1 MKRLD
6 VKSEMRRFLNQTELY
21 LFLVIVVVTLMIQM
35 LSGQFYTPNN
45 ITDIL
50 RSLIIPGLFSIGVM
64 MVIVS
69 GGVDV
74 SFPAIG
80 ALAMYVVVSVQRSNG
95 LGGSVFLGYIAAM
108 SIGFFVGMLNGF
120 IIAKYNM
127 PTLIVSLGTSS
138 LCIGIMQGVLKG
150 HEIPLPANILAF
162 GKLKFFTA
170 VNGVSGLTS
179 DMPITFSFLVIAIG
193 IAYVLLNHTMLGRSI
208 YAVGGDSQAASRA
221 GFDVFFTQMFLY
233 SFVGALAGFAG
244 YTRAIVTLNCQP
256 VNLIGTELN
265 VIAGVVL
272 GGVRI
277 TGGIGTL
284 KGTILGTLLLTT
296 INNSLIMLGIPTIW
310 QSISIAVFIL
320 VGTGISS
327 IQTEMVKK
335 NRMINFERY
344 DLTRK

>member
-1 MKRLD
+1 VKRLD
-6 VKSEMRRFLNQTELY
+6 VKSEMRRFWSQTEPY
-21 LFLVIVVVTLMIQM
+21 LFLVIVAVTLLIQVI
-35 LSGQFYTPNN
+35 SGQFYTPNN

-80 ALAMYVVVSVQRSNG
+80 ALAMYVVVAVQRGNG
-95 LGGSVFLGYIAAM
+95 HGGSVLLGYLAAM
-108 SIGFFVGMLNGF
+108 GIGLLVGMLNGF

-170 VNGVSGLTS
+170 ANSVSGLTS
-179 DMPITFSFLVIAIG
+179 DMPLTFAFLVIAVG
-193 IAYVLLNHTMLGRSI
+193 IAYILLNHTMLGRGV
-208 YAVGGDSQAASRA
+208 YAVGGDPQAASRA
-221 GFDVFFTQMFLY
+221 GFNVFFTRMFLY
-233 SFVGALAGFAG
+233 SFVGVLAGFTG

-277 TGGIGTL
+277 TGGVGTL

-327 IQTEMVKK
+327 IQAEMVKK
-335 NRMINFERY
+335 NRMISLSRR
-344 DLTRK
+344 DAA